1 MRFEYKP
8 TNSQVTILFTDS
20 KRDADSYNSSST
32 RLGIHIL
39 GRKKVNIGNGAY
51 CGYIGCRSCPLNSTN
66 FPGLGIGCSSAAQ
79 YLLNRL
85 TFRYSKTK
93 ALHG

>member
-8 TNSQVTILFTDS
+8 ANSNVTILFTDS
-20 KRDADSYNSSST
+20 MRDANSYNSSST

-39 GRKKVNIGNGAY
+39 GRKKVNVGHGAY
-51 CGYIGCRSCPLNSTN
+51 CGYIHCDSCPLNSPN

-79 YLLNRL
+79 YLLSRL
-85 TFRYSKTK
+85 SLRYSKTK
-93 ALHG
+93 ELHG

>member
-8 TNSQVTILFTDS
+8 TNSNVTILFTDS
-20 KRDADSYNSSST
+20 MRDADSYNSSST

-39 GRKKVNIGNGAY
+39 SRKEVNIGHGAY
-51 CGYIGCRSCPLNSTN
+51 CGYIGCMSCPLDSHN

-79 YLLNRL
+79 YLLSRL
-85 TFRYSKTK
+85 SLRYTKTK
-93 ALHG
+93 ELHG